1 MVIPNDQFFALVERG
16 VGAGESL
23 DIRVQGTSMYPA
35 LIDRRHRVVLVRY
48 KPAHRRVGMI
58 ALIRHEGRHI
68 LHRLVAIRGDVMI
81 FRGDNTPHAVEK
93 VTEGDVVAV
102 VRSIIAPSGRVSD
115 CRGWRFA
122 VASRWVV
129 MTSRPRMMFMA
140 MIAGLSA
147 KIKNAA
153 TWKKR

>member
-1 MVIPNDQFFALVERG
+1 MVIPNEQFFALVERS

-81 FRGDNTPHAVEK
+81 FRGDNASAVEK
-93 VTEGDVVAV
+93 VAEGDVVAV
-102 VRSIIAPSGRVSD
+102 VRSIIDPSGRVSD
-115 CRGWRFA
+115 CLGWRFA

-129 MTSRPRMMFMA
+129 ATSRPRMMFLA
-140 MIAGLSA
+140 TIAVVSA
-147 KIKNAA
+147 KIQNAA
-153 TWKKR
+153 TWKQR